1 MVSQQRLKRPV
12 SALVAIVFL
21 TSLLIT
27 MLFEVYSTVSANT
40 PIKPVI
46 LELTDLAE
54 SNKDTTSA
62 AYTIPSQLNL
72 GNAYIVKT
80 MTVKQFNASREDLL
94 GKYDAVVFGP
104 SRVTN
109 LTGAKKYSPEKAV
122 YDFSLQ
128 KTLKW
133 NASKNRF
140 EDDITPITNYT
151 KKAHNTSLLEND
163 ITELKQRELKKLMDY
178 GVPVFFHKDV
188 FTTDNENATGLK
200 RNFDFFKFEQNNVF
214 SNISQG
220 KEKVVQVF
228 SNKKINRVM
237 SVDVIQD
244 NRTLSNNVN
253 ANTINTNNIA
263 SAGKP
268 ILFEYQLATAPS
280 ANAIIELYID
290 FDSNDRFTDQE
301 FIERKTAYSKGEFS
315 YTIDVPSYT
324 SPRYWKIIVRDDVNN
339 SVSYQTG
346 RFLLKDEKANVN
358 VLQVVSGTNND
369 SKTGKT
375 TKIGSLED
383 AFAGSDLLSN
393 NDLFDFK
400 VEVIDFAEFDAKICG
415 NNESTYSE
423 WLFKYDLI
431 IFGFKD
437 TYVSG
442 LNISCSEPALTKFM
456 DEGRG
461 VMFTHDM
468 LYRIEKDN
476 KFSNDSAN
484 QTSWEKYYANRFA
497 VNQFTNMGIYAQK
510 TTNQVQQ
517 VSKGLFTEYPYKLA
531 EKPATSNQ
539 KMIETTHN
547 QYFALDLEN
556 PSVTPWYNLVG
567 ERTIGDSAHHYYM
580 YTVDNLTYSG
590 AGHTNTF
597 TTQIEKEIFVNTMF
611 RAFIGSNHAP
621 KIEVINPQLEQ
632 NRQASVYDIE
642 PLYLSWKSLDYDF
655 ADRFLDTRV
664 LINEKQVYPA
674 ENGKFASVRN
684 GETSGF
690 FYEHNAQA
698 GSQLNVRI
706 ETKEQRTKGAITSTE
721 SFVVNVLESEEAA
734 FVSRTISPLTT
745 EVENQIALTYNLNYS
760 VPFIQKPNGNAY
772 KEFAW
777 TVNVEE
783 TIPSGYTVLDSSLP
797 TGWKRVGDKLVG
809 SISDE
814 CVIEK
819 NDSSC
824 KVNDTKIEVK
834 LVANKVG
841 NYTFDQGTF
850 DYVFEANHNSNG
862 TDKHDVEKEGAGKLT
877 SVNTTVLEKEI
888 ERLQLEGPI
897 YLNIGETRQVTP
909 ILTPETARKLDLKWV
924 IGSSAAELTPSYVNN
939 SASIK
944 GMKPGK
950 TTVRVEYTSPVTGKT
965 IQSNKIEIIV
975 DDPPTQ
981 FSANNLNLLV
991 GEEGIIRPSI
1001 KTTNDEYRNFRF
1013 DIVSGQNAVKVVQQT
1028 KQELKLSGNAPGT
1041 VQVKVSLVNQPA
1053 NQPVA
1058 PIFVNVQ
1065 VSLPG
1070 LSVSPTEATLWVYRD
1085 SEGTLVQQSTNLSLI
1100 QTGSVR
1106 LPVSWELPSGTSEI
1120 TLGTPRADG
1129 VTVQAVQGTGT
1140 TQRLIPVTGAFT
1152 NFASQRVTAM
1162 IDVKEYPQDMLASNI
1177 ELYMEN
1183 SPYTY
1188 EPVFLPSTANVR
1200 GFGMQ
1205 VAEGSD
1211 VVEIVDQTKLR
1222 LKKPGLAKVR
1232 IATEDV
1238 SRFFSGTNGP
1248 KIIYRE
1254 FYVRVR
1260 EGADPNPGSPEDA
1273 GDYY

>member
-1 MVSQQRLKRPV
+1 MSKNPFTTPGRKRSMVSQPRLKRPV
-12 SALVAIVFL
+12 AALVAIVFL
-21 TSLLIT
+21 ASLLIT
-27 MLFEVYSTVSANT
+27 TIFEVYTKVSAST
-40 PIKPVI
+40 PVKPVI

-54 SNKDTTSA
+54 KDKNTTDVT
-62 AYTIPSQLNL
+62 YVIPSQLNL
-72 GNAYIVKT
+72 GAEYTVET

-104 SRVTN
+104 SRATGTQAKYSSSTVTYDSSLN
-109 LTGAKKYSPEKAV
+109 GSSAIRTVTQKSHDTRFLDNDLTLLKAKQIQEDLLANGIPVLLHEDVFVNENSSPKQFDQLKQTEARTYKSVDEAKKY
-122 YDFSLQ
+122 LQ
-128 KTLKW
+128 TYFASNKPNKFNRVTTLQDAKTL
-133 NASKNRF
+133 
-140 EDDITPITNYT
+140 
-151 KKAHNTSLLEND
+151 TSL
-163 ITELKQRELKKLMDY
+163 
-178 GVPVFFHKDV
+178 
-188 FTTDNENATGLK
+188 
-200 RNFDFFKFEQNNVF
+200 
-214 SNISQG
+214 
-220 KEKVVQVF
+220 
-228 SNKKINRVM
+228 
-237 SVDVIQD
+237 VDVKSASSIVPAVRGKAIQFDYSLD
-244 NRTLSNNVN
+244 NKPSD
-253 ANTINTNNIA
+253 
-263 SAGKP
+263 SA
-268 ILFEYQLATAPS
+268 TV
-280 ANAIIELYID
+280 ELYID
-290 FDSNDRFTDQE
+290 FDSNDRFTQNE
-301 FIERKTAYSKGEFS
+301 WIETVQAKQTGSLS
-315 YTIDVPSYT
+315 YTIDAPSYT
-324 SPRYWKIIVRDDVNN
+324 SPRYWKIIMKDPVMKTY
-339 SVSYQTG
+339 SYKTG
-346 RFLLKDEKANVN
+346 RFLLKDEKAVAK
-358 VLQVVSGTNND
+358 VLQVTADTSDTASTGNLKNTFTNNQML
-369 SKTGKT
+369 SYG
-375 TKIGSLED
+375 
-383 AFAGSDLLSN
+383 DLY
-393 NDLFDFK
+393 
-400 VEVIDFAEFDAKICG
+400 EFDLETISYKQLTDRICG
-415 NNESTYSE
+415 QNLNKNKEWFYS
-423 WLFKYDLI
+423 KDLI

-437 TYVSG
+437 SYISG
-442 LNISCSEPALTKFM
+442 LTNTCTHSELKEFM
-456 DEGRG
+456 DQGRG

-468 LYRIEKDN
+468 LYRTESSGRFNVKN
-476 KFSNDSAN
+476 M
-484 QTSWEKYYANRFA
+484 WENNFASRFA
-497 VNQFTNMGIYAQK
+497 TREYTNMGIYAQNPS
-510 TTNQVQQ
+510 TEVVQTAT
-517 VSKGLFTEYPYKLA
+517 GLFTEYPYKISSSSIA
-531 EKPATSNQ
+531 K
-539 KMIETTHN
+539 KKVKTTHN
-547 QYFALDLEN
+547 QYFSLNLEN
-556 PSVTPWYNLVG
+556 EDLTTWFNLVG
-567 ERTIGDSAHHYYM
+567 SNRTAGDSSNHYYM
-580 YTVDNLTYSG
+580 YTVGNLTYSG
-590 AGHTNTF
+590 AGHVQTF
-597 TTQIEKEIFVNTMF
+597 NEQDEKEIFVNTMF

-632 NRQASVYDIE
+632 DRQASVYDIE

-664 LINEKQVYPA
+664 LINEKQIYPA

-777 TVNVEE
+777 IVNVEE
-783 TIPSGYTVLDSSLP
+783 TIPSGYSVLDSSLP

-809 SISDE
+809 SITDQ
-814 CVIEK
+814 CVIQ
-819 NDSSC
+819 NGDRSC
-824 KVNDTKIEVK
+824 KVNDTKVEVK

-841 NYTFDQGTF
+841 NYTFDRGTF

-862 TDKHDVEKEGAGKLT
+862 TDKHDVEKEGAGKLS

-924 IGSSAAELTPSYVNN
+924 IGSSAVELTPSYVNN

-965 IQSNKIEIIV
+965 IRSNEIEIIV

-991 GEEGIIRPSI
+991 GEDGIIRPSI

-1013 DIVSGQNAVKVVQQT
+1013 DIVSGQNTVNVVQQT

-1065 VSLPG
+1065 VSLPA

-1120 TLGTPRADG
+1120 TLGAPRADG

-1140 TQRLIPVTGAFT
+1140 MQRLIPVTGAFT

-1238 SRFFSGTNGP
+1238 SRFFPGTNGP
-1248 KIIYRE
+1248 KIVYRE

>member
-21 TSLLIT
+21 TSLLT
-27 MLFEVYSTVSANT
+27 TTFFEIYSTVSAST

-54 SNKDTTSA
+54 KDKNTTNVT
-62 AYTIPSQLNL
+62 YIIPSQLNL
-72 GNAYIVKT
+72 GTKYTVET

-104 SRVTN
+104 SRAAGTQAKYSASTVKYDPS
-109 LTGAKKYSPEKAV
+109 LTGDDAI
-122 YDFSLQ
+122 
-128 KTLKW
+128 
-133 NASKNRF
+133 KNVTRLSHDTR
-140 EDDITPITNYT
+140 E
-151 KKAHNTSLLEND
+151 HNND
-163 ITELKQRELKKLMDY
+163 ITALKVQQIQNELLAN
-178 GVPVFFHKDV
+178 GVPVFLHEDV
-188 FTTDNENATGLK
+188 FVK
-200 RNFDFFKFEQNNVF
+200 QNNLPKKIDQLKQSNAIVF
-214 SNISQG
+214 KTVDEVSSYLKTYFATNKPNKINQVTTKQGTKTLTSLVDIESETSIIPAERG
-220 KEKVVQVF
+220 KEIRF
-228 SNKKINRVM
+228 NYS
-237 SVDVIQD
+237 
-244 NRTLSNNVN
+244 LE
-253 ANTINTNNIA
+253 NT
-263 SAGKP
+263 
-268 ILFEYQLATAPS
+268 PS
-280 ANAIIELYID
+280 ADATVELYID
-290 FDSNDRFTDQE
+290 FDSNDRFTQNE
-301 FIERKTAYSKGEFS
+301 WIQTVEAKQTGSIS
-315 YTIDVPSYT
+315 YTIDAPSYT
-324 SPRYWKIIVRDDVNN
+324 SPRYWKIVMKDSIAKTY
-339 SVSYQTG
+339 SYKTG
-346 RFLLKDEKANVN
+346 RFLLKDEKATAK
-358 VLQVVSGTNND
+358 VLQVTADVSGD
-369 SKTGKT
+369 PVTGK
-375 TKIGSLED
+375 L
-383 AFAGSDLLSN
+383 SDTFSN
-393 NDLFDFK
+393 NQMLSYGDYYDFNLEIITYK
-400 VEVIDFAEFDAKICG
+400 QLVDKICEQ
-415 NNESTYSE
+415 NLNKNKEWFYS
-423 WLFKYDLI
+423 KDLI

-437 TYVSG
+437 SY
-442 LNISCSEPALTKFM
+442 ISELTDTCTHTELTKFM
-456 DEGRG
+456 DQGRG

-468 LYRIEKDN
+468 LYRTAN
-476 KFSNDSAN
+476 SGKFNVKNMWESNFAS
-484 QTSWEKYYANRFA
+484 RFA
-497 VNQFTNMGIYAQK
+497 TREYTNMGIYAQNPS
-510 TTNQVQQ
+510 TEIVQTAT
-517 VSKGLFTEYPYKLA
+517 GLFTEYPYKIS
-531 EKPATSNQ
+531 SNSIS
-539 KMIETTHN
+539 KKKVKTTHN
-547 QYFALDLEN
+547 QYFSLDLEN
-556 PSVTPWYNLVG
+556 EDLTTWFNLVG
-567 ERTIGDSAHHYYM
+567 SNRTAGDSSNHYYM
-580 YTVDNLTYSG
+580 YTVGNLTYSG
-590 AGHTNTF
+590 AGHVQTF
-597 TTQIEKEIFVNTMF
+597 DEQDEKEIFVNTMF

-664 LINEKQVYPA
+664 LVNEKQVYPA

-721 SFVVNVLESEEAA
+721 SFVVNVLKSEEAA

-824 KVNDTKIEVK
+824 KVNDTKVEVK

-841 NYTFDQGTF
+841 NYTFDRGTF

-862 TDKHDVEKEGAGKLT
+862 TNKHDVEKEGAGKLT

-965 IQSNKIEIIV
+965 IQSNEIEIIV

-1013 DIVSGQNAVKVVQQT
+1013 DIVSGQNAVEVVQQT

-1058 PIFVNVQ
+1058 PIFVNVK
-1065 VSLPG
+1065 VSLPA

-1085 SEGTLVQQSTNLSLI
+1085 SEGTLVQQSTSLSLI

-1120 TLGTPRADG
+1120 TLGTPRVDG
-1129 VTVQAVQGTGT
+1129 VTVKAVQGTGT

-1248 KIIYRE
+1248 KIVYRE

-1260 EGADPNPGSPEDA
+1260 EGTDPNPGSPEDA